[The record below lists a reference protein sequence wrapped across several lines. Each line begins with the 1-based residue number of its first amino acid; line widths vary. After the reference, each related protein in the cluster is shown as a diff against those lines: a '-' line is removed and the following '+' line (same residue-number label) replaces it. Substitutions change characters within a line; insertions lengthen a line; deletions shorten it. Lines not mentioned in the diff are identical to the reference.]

1 MLNIP
6 ALMEHVARK
15 LHTIVRRYSSDQ
27 ELLEQICERV
37 DNSDNKF
44 NRINFNMSNSADNNN
59 NTNILIHSASTRSG
73 RKWNDD
79 AYMTREILTQLL
91 APVPSGIPKISS
103 GADRVSYM
111 TIWNPDD
118 TIFLVGPVL
127 LPDENSC
134 QFAFDDCIYD
144 PRWLSSLYSCSILK
158 LISEAMLL
166 YNLFHEKTIT
176 NQDILAPNV
185 LSSEDKFDIQKNFHE
200 TVFENQENAT
210 HHNPYDQ
217 EVREIGSIRNGDL
230 EMLKKTMAED
240 YTGTIGTLASTPLR
254 NCQNLAI
261 VLITLASRAAME
273 GGVLPEV
280 AYTLS
285 DTYIQ
290 KIEELH
296 VPAAAV
302 QMARQAEFH
311 YATLVHEVKSAR
323 SASAAKQDQDFRI
336 NQCKGYI
343 FSHLH
348 GKISTADI
356 AEAMHMSPNYLSN
369 LFKKEEGITITEYI
383 LNEKIKLVQNML
395 MYSHYSY
402 STIATYLGFSSQS
415 HLGKQF
421 KQITGLTLQQ
431 YRRKYGKKDFDF

>member
-1 MLNIP
+1 MLNLP

-15 LHTIVRRYSSDQ
+15 LHTIVRRYSNTQ

-37 DNSDNKF
+37 DNN
-44 NRINFNMSNSADNNN
+44 AA
-59 NTNILIHSASTRSG
+59 THSG
-73 RKWNDD
+73 KKWNDD
-79 AYMTREILTQLL
+79 AYMTKEILTQLL
-91 APVPSGIPKISS
+91 TPIPSGIPKISS
-103 GADRVSYM
+103 GTDRVSYM

-127 LPDENSC
+127 LPNEKAC
-134 QFAFDDCIYD
+134 QFTFDDCIYD
-144 PRWLSSLYSCSILK
+144 PRWLSSLHSCRLWQFV
-158 LISEAMLL
+158 SETMLL
-166 YNLFHEKTIT
+166 YNLFHEKTLT
-176 NQDILAPNV
+176 LQDILTPNI
-185 LSSEDKFDIQKNFHE
+185 LSLEDKFDIQKTFHE

-217 EVREIGSIRNGDL
+217 EVREIASIRNGDL

-273 GGVLPEV
+273 GGVLPEI

-290 KIEELH
+290 KVEDLH
-296 VPAAAV
+296 TPAAAILL
-302 QMARQAEFH
+302 AKQAEFH
-311 YATLVHEVKSAR
+311 YTTLVRDTKVSR
-323 SASAAKQDQDFRI
+323 SSDAKKQDHDFRI
-336 NQCKGYI
+336 NQCKGHI

-356 AEAMHMSPNYLSN
+356 AEAMHMNPNYLSN

-421 KQITGLTLQQ
+421 KQMTGLTLQQ
-431 YRRKYGKKDFDF
+431 YRRKYGKKDFDFWG